1 MLGRTHLMTLPIPL
15 HSHAFANFNLLATL
29 SDHIKPLFV
38 NNLFTCHLQFAV
50 KGASLQSYRMIFQ
63 GVGLFIN
70 IFLAAPTGLYYLT
83 S

>member
-1 MLGRTHLMTLPIPL
+1 MTLPIPL
-15 HSHAFANFNLLATL
+15 HSHAFANFNLLATR

-38 NNLFTCHLQFAV
+38 NLFTCHLQYAV

-63 GVGLFIN
+63 GVGLCIN
-70 IFLAAPTGLYYLT
+70 IILAAPTGLYYLT